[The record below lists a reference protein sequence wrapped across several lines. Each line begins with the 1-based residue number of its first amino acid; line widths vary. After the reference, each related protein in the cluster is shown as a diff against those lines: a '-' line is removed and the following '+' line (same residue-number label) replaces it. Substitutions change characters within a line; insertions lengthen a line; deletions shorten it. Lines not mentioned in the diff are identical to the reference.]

1 MGLNN
6 STKSWEDIDETPVTP
21 VAPVAET
28 LTETI
33 PDVDESTTPEVA
45 E

>member
-6 STKSWEDIDETPVTP
+6 STKSWEDIEETP

-28 LTETI
+28 LTETT